1 MFLFCFSY
9 IHIKLY
15 VCRSSQQ
22 ISNSNSTYMSQDNV
36 VASSVTLTGM
46 YIRDVPVDKTKSYY
60 GK

>member
-1 MFLFCFSY
+1 
-9 IHIKLY
+9 
-15 VCRSSQQ
+15 
-22 ISNSNSTYMSQDNV
+22 MSQDNV